1 MKGKKFLQIMSVL
14 IMVAS
19 LTGCEKYFMRV
30 NLKRM
35 TGNTVSLS
43 ERIVS
48 VFDSEVR
55 PLDDSLMS
63 VPKLVVYID
72 SAECESCRVQKLY
85 QYGRLAE
92 LSRSTRKY
100 ELFILFSPKQKGKEQ
115 FVKLLQHRD
124 YPFPVYVDVENDFEK
139 MNSFIPRNPR
149 FHTFLV
155 DRYNNPIIVGDPLA
169 GEKMEELFMS
179 VINSLD

>member
-1 MKGKKFLQIMSVL
+1 MKGKNLLQIMAIL
-14 IMVAS
+14 IMVVC

-35 TGNTVSLS
+35 TGNTIFLS

-48 VFDSEVR
+48 VFDSEVG
-55 PLDDSLMS
+55 PLDDSLLS

-72 SAECESCRVQKLY
+72 STECESCRVQKLY
-85 QYGRLAE
+85 QYNRLAE
-92 LSRSTRKY
+92 LSRNSMKY

-115 FVKLLQHRD
+115 FVKLLQHMD
-124 YPFPVYVDVENDFEK
+124 YPFPVYIDIENEFEK
-139 MNSFIPRNPR
+139 MNTFIPRDPR

-155 DRYNNPIIVGDPLA
+155 DGSNNPVIVGDPLA
-169 GEKMEELFMS
+169 GEKMEEIFMS
-179 VINSLD
+179 VLDSWK